1 MCDCKS
7 ANVPMQPKLQ
17 LPVKPNRNCKLPYRE
32 LIGCLMYLM
41 LGSRPDLSFCV
52 TYFSQFQNNFSDEHW
67 NHLKSVLRYLKQ
79 TVNYGLKFTKCN
91 NTNVNLLSYVDSDF
105 ANSIV
110 DRKSITGFVIKLNN
124 NVIHW
129 KTKRQN
135 NVLSSA
141 ESKYVALATCVT
153 ENLFLAQI
161 LAEIANFNV
170 YPITVFEDNQSC
182 IKMASTFESKR
193 SKHINIKHHFVR
205 ECVTQNKIKLLYIN
219 SNKQQADMFTKQLA
233 ATKFKYFRDSL
244 NVTLLNEKE
253 S

>member
-1 MCDCKS
+1 MIAALSVGNLADVPQTYAEAADDVGWCK
-7 ANVPMQPKLQ
+7 AI
-17 LPVKPNRNCKLPYRE
+17 E
-32 LIGCLMYLM
+32 
-41 LGSRPDLSFCV
+41 
-52 TYFSQFQNNFSDEHW
+52 EE
-67 NHLKSVLRYLKQ
+67 LKSLKE
-79 TVNYGLKFTKCN
+79 N
-91 NTNVNLLSYVDSDF
+91 SDF